1 MPFKRA
7 KMVSQ
12 VWDSRGVQS
21 ELFFDSLGIDDE
33 VFSLYRKIGGIKSVR
48 CRLTRV
54 KVTDCHE
61 QVSLGYE
68 REFLDTGEKT
78 IILDDN
84 LSDGVP
90 HNFESYC
97 VCSAS
102 ESVVSVPPTQCIA
115 RPASTDP
122 SEDAAHALIAQGFSK
137 EIKAANGT
145 VQIIVLTHCSKD
157 FYLYDGAK
165 MSDGDTCFSAISP
178 RKSQL
183 PTESG
188 QLDEGTIINIGS
200 LVRELRG
207 SSGNTYP
214 NSFCVVSISVADGL
228 DINSVVVGVHAAG
241 SVGISRKS
249 AKKLVKVI
257 GQTAS
262 AHILETASR
271 ALEAENA
278 SKGAFQEHPVAAVQ
292 ARKEALRA
300 KEAERKKK
308 KDSKQKKRFSVVV
321 RHQ

>member
-1 MPFKRA
+1 MPFKRS

-21 ELFFDSLGIDDE
+21 KLFFDSLGIDDE

-78 IILDDN
+78 IILYDN

-122 SEDAAHALIAQGFSK
+122 SEDAVHALSLGGF
-137 EIKAANGT
+137 
-145 VQIIVLTHCSKD
+145 
-157 FYLYDGAK
+157 
-165 MSDGDTCFSAISP
+165 
-178 RKSQL
+178 
-183 PTESG
+183 
-188 QLDEGTIINIGS
+188 
-200 LVRELRG
+200 
-207 SSGNTYP
+207 
-214 NSFCVVSISVADGL
+214 
-228 DINSVVVGVHAAG
+228 AG
-241 SVGISRKS
+241 SFSWRIIARPLLHRLRYCSLLFVLFNLLIRSCHLGFFR
-249 AKKLVKVI
+249 
-257 GQTAS
+257 AS
-262 AHILETASR
+262 SEFSLS
-271 ALEAENA
+271 
-278 SKGAFQEHPVAAVQ
+278 FFFCAAP
-292 ARKEALRA
+292 RRY
-300 KEAERKKK
+300 
-308 KDSKQKKRFSVVV
+308 
-321 RHQ
+321 

>member
-1 MPFKRA
+1 VPFKRA

-54 KVTDCHE
+54 KATDCHE
-61 QVSLGYE
+61 QVSFGYE

-122 SEDAAHALIAQGFSK
+122 SEDAVHPFSWRICGLFLL
-137 EIKAANGT
+137 EDYCSPAAAPAP
-145 VQIIVLTHCSKD
+145 VLFT
-157 FYLYDGAK
+157 
-165 MSDGDTCFSAISP
+165 
-178 RKSQL
+178 
-183 PTESG
+183 
-188 QLDEGTIINIGS
+188 
-200 LVRELRG
+200 
-207 SSGNTYP
+207 
-214 NSFCVVSISVADGL
+214 
-228 DINSVVVGVHAAG
+228 
-241 SVGISRKS
+241 
-249 AKKLVKVI
+249 
-257 GQTAS
+257 
-262 AHILETASR
+262 
-271 ALEAENA
+271 
-278 SKGAFQEHPVAAVQ
+278 
-292 ARKEALRA
+292 ALRVIQPP
-300 KEAERKKK
+300 
-308 KDSKQKKRFSVVV
+308 DTILSFRFLPRIFRVLALFFFCAAP
-321 RHQ
+321 RRY